1 MKFQDIEYYSLSEMM
16 KKTEEIDRIK
26 LCRINIVYDFIL
38 K

>member
-16 KKTEEIDRIK
+16 KKTEEIDRMK
-26 LCRINIVYDFIL
+26 LCPINIVYDFIL